1 MMVLPIQGIPG
12 GKKEKKKDKKK
23 GKKGVN
29 REQGKQDNVQ
39 VNLIVDPYLFRKEDD
54 ESEDGEWDDRTPKRK
69 KRTPRRRS
77 FFAGLALEEDWKQAR
92 AFTKKLSMVD
102 IAGLTLWGA
111 AFVFILI
118 GKRCPSG
125 GFEGWWVPLVLISCI
140 VNHIFRCSRCNAY
153 NVSSA
158 AACLLSVAFGVS
170 IFFDVKDLHA
180 SKLSPRTRV

>member
-125 GFEGWWVPLVLISCI
+125 GFEGW
-140 VNHIFRCSRCNAY
+140 CNAY